1 MKFGTL
7 LFAAGINANSDEKQT
22 LANVNWDALAAQR
35 TSSSATC
42 AGRVNWRTKFLDDS
56 IYHMCMMD
64 TDLYFEEYNP
74 EGTSKFSQQKI
85 RDIVGIYGGDS
96 NDLVFGYPTQDC
108 GCFPGCQDF
117 TVANLATHKVTHFKD
132 FCCSDWVDECV
143 SPPNA
148 GDALK
153 KAIKEADEFMKT
165 LNSSAVAKRKLTRF
179 EKKLQRNIDTDGEV
193 LCSGQDNHDD
203 DHDDHDDDHERLHG
217 GKNTIINPNA
227 AHVISD
233 RFWHIVDHY
242 FRECDLVRHH
252 FNRANRFGNALQKA
266 LRR

>member
-7 LFAAGINANSDEKQT
+7 FFAVGINAESENTQT
-22 LANVNWDALAAQR
+22 LANVNWEALATQR
-35 TSSSATC
+35 TDSSATC

-64 TDLYFEEYNP
+64 TDLYLEEYNP
-74 EGTSKFSQQKI
+74 EGTSIFSNPKI
-85 RDIVGIYGGDS
+85 YAIVDIYGGDS
-96 NDLVFGYPTQDC
+96 NDIVFGYPTQDC

-117 TVANLATHKVTHFKD
+117 KVGDASVGQVVTHLTD

-148 GDALK
+148 RDALA
-153 KAIKEADEFMKT
+153 KAISDADEFMKT
-165 LNSSAVAKRKLTRF
+165 INTTIPKRKLTRF
-179 EKKLQRNIDTDGEV
+179 ERKLLRNIDADGDV
-193 LCSGQDNHDD
+193 ICSGKVNEHDHED
-203 DHDDHDDDHERLHG
+203 GHERLHHDEQ
-217 GKNTIINPNA
+217 TIINPNA

-233 RFWHIVDHY
+233 RLWHIVDHY
-242 FRECDLVRHH
+242 FRDCDLVRHH